1 MNSAMVAGVGDEFA
15 GGQESSVET
24 AAVFQATP
32 GEGCQY
38 GKEEAHL
45 RKV

>member
-1 MNSAMVAGVGDEFA
+1 MNSAMAAGVGDEFA
-15 GGQESSVET
+15 GGKESSVET
-24 AAVFQATP
+24 AAVFQAAP

-45 RKV
+45 RNV